1 MTTKEWF
8 EKVRETDKEIRAL
21 KREFLIADEFSEE
34 STKTGACV
42 LSLKA
47 YEGKL
52 FALAERLFSEKTEI
66 FRVIIRLE
74 KTPHRTILSLRYLT
88 LLTWEEIAEEMDMSL
103 RHIYRLH
110 NEALVAA
117 EKIVEQL

>member
-8 EKVRETDKEIRAL
+8 EKARETDKVIRAL
-21 KREFLIADEFSEE
+21 KLEILKSDEFSED
-34 STKTGACV
+34 SDIRGVGGSICM
-42 LSLKA
+42 A
-47 YEGKL
+47 YKSKL
-52 FALAERLFSEKTEI
+52 FELAEKLFSEKTEI
-66 FRVIIRLE
+66 FGVIIKLE
-74 KTPHRTILSLRYLT
+74 KPPHRTILSLRYLT

-110 NEALVAA
+110 NEALLAA